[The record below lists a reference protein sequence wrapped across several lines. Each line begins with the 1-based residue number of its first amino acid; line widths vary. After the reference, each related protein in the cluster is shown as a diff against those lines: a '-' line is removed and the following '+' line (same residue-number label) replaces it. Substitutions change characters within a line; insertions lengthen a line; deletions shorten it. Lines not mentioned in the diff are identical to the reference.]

1 MTAIAIAAT
10 APATDKKWR
19 YIVMGGP
26 YPSASMKV
34 IKIVPPTDDPGYTTR
49 GDTLDLSAI
58 FPHRIYW
65 LMFMNANVRW
75 TAAFVQIGYE
85 PGTAKTDKA
94 GGYSP
99 TDGKIVLTTGT
110 SGTEFTDDAAA
121 EGYVAYAVV
130 SGC

>member
-1 MTAIAIAAT
+1 MTAIAAT
-10 APATDKKWR
+10 APSTNKKWR
-19 YIVMGGP
+19 YIVSGGS
-26 YPSASMKV
+26 YPSASVKV

-65 LMFMNANVRW
+65 LMFMNATVNW
-75 TAAFVQIGYE
+75 STDFVQIGYE

-99 TDGKIVLTTGT
+99 TDGKIVLSCG
-110 SGTEFTDDAAA
+110 STEFTDDAAA